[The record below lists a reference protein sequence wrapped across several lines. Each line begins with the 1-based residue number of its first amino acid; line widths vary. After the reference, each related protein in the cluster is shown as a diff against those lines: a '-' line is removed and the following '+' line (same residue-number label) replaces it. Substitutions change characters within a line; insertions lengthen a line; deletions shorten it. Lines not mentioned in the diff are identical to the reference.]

1 MPYTHIP
8 VMLAEVIQQLDPQPG
23 DIMVDGTVGGCG
35 HAEAICEAI
44 GPGGVY
50 IGLDQDR
57 DAIDNA
63 EHVLTRF
70 KTTTHILHGNFVK
83 MPDFLSRL
91 NIPLVGGILL
101 DLGISLHHIE
111 SSGRGFSFRKEE
123 PLDMRMD
130 TRTEVTANKL
140 INTLG
145 ESRLSQLFKRFGEE
159 RWAGPIARHIVRGR
173 KRHPIDT
180 SRQLAE
186 IVCQAVPR
194 SHWKPGRHPAT
205 RVFMALR
212 IVVNRELEKLEEF
225 LSTSVDYLKPGG
237 RICILS
243 FHSLEDRIVK
253 HKFRALENP
262 CTCPP
267 DLPRCACGN
276 LPALKVLTKRAL
288 CPSAAEIAGNPMARS
303 TKMRVAQKL

>member
-1 MPYTHIP
+1 
-8 VMLAEVIQQLDPQPG
+8 MLTEVIQQLNPQPG
-23 DIMVDGTVGGCG
+23 NIIVDGTVGGCG
-35 HAEAICEAI
+35 HAKAILGAI
-44 GPGGVY
+44 EPDGVY

-63 EHVLTRF
+63 EHVLNRF
-70 KTTTHILHGNFVK
+70 KATTHLLNGNFVK

-91 NIPLVGGILL
+91 NITLVEGILL

-130 TRTEVTANKL
+130 IRTDVTAHKL
-140 INTLG
+140 IN
-145 ESRLSQLFKRFGEE
+145 ELSGTDLKKLFRRFGEE
-159 RWAGPIARHIVRGR
+159 RWAGPISKNVLR
-173 KRHPIDT
+173 KRKQQPIDT
-180 SRQLAE
+180 SRQLADL
-186 IVCQAVPR
+186 VCRAVPKA
-194 SHWKPGRHPAT
+194 HWKPGLHPAT
-205 RVFMALR
+205 RIFMALR

-225 LSTSVDYLKPGG
+225 LDRAVDYLKPGG

-253 HKFRALENP
+253 HRFRALENP

-267 DLPRCACGN
+267 DLPRCACGKEPT
-276 LPALKVLTKRAL
+276 LRVLTKRAL
-288 CPSAAEIAGNPMARS
+288 RPTAAEIADNPMARS
-303 TKMRVAQKL
+303 TKMRVAQRL